1 MIKEINMKN
10 RDYLL
15 KLQRIYN
22 EKKEPVINFNDINTE
37 RGHLDRGEIE
47 LWTSFFKEEI
57 SVDDLLKKYKFS
69 SKKDIA
75 GELVDEPFQL
85 KLILQQIIIREKEII

>member
-1 MIKEINMKN
+1 MKN

-22 EKKEPVINFNDINTE
+22 EKKEPIVNFDDINTE
-37 RGHLDRGEIE
+37 RGHLDQEKIN
-47 LWTSFFKEEI
+47 LWISFFKKEI

-69 SKKDIA
+69 GKKDIA
-75 GELVDEPFQL
+75 GEFVNEPFQL
-85 KLILQQIIIREKEII
+85 KLILQQIIIKDKICVKN

>member
-1 MIKEINMKN
+1 MKN

-37 RGHLDRGEIE
+37 RGHLDREEIS

-57 SVDDLLKKYKFS
+57 SVDDLLKKYRFS
-69 SKKDIA
+69 GKRDIA
-75 GELVDEPFQL
+75 GEFINEPFQL
-85 KLILQQIIIREKEII
+85 KLILQQIIIR